1 VSIVEKAVGKE
12 RKRSV
17 GRKGSDSP
25 VVKIHGATRQP
36 KIQIAEDAVEVS
48 HLSERGLITV
58 LEDKILSK
66 AFRFIKRSLLAK
78 IYDPSDLESDAGK
91 VIMVSSAMPG
101 AGKSFF
107 AFNLAASIAREQ
119 LIEVVLIDADTVRH
133 NLSTIL
139 NLDDREGL
147 VEILMSGD
155 VSAGILDT
163 DLPGLRFVPSGLGSE
178 DATELLAS
186 EYMSATLAS
195 LADTNTVVILD
206 ATPLLVSSEADAI
219 SAHVDHTIVVVEAG
233 ETSADEIDTVLQ
245 MLKKYGSPVS
255 LIMNKLKSSSKVG
268 ASDYYS
274 VQY

>member
-1 VSIVEKAVGKE
+1 MSIVEKAIGKE
-12 RKRSV
+12 RKSSA
-17 GRKGSDSP
+17 GRQGSESP

-36 KIQIAEDAVEVS
+36 KVQIAENAIEVS
-48 HLSERGLITV
+48 HLSMRGLITV
-58 LEDKILSK
+58 LEDKNLSK
-66 AFRFIKRSLLAK
+66 AFRFLKRSLLAK
-78 IYDPSDLESDAGK
+78 LYDPSDSESDAGK

-101 AGKSFF
+101 AGKSFL

-133 NLSTIL
+133 NLSNIL
-139 NLDDREGL
+139 GLDDRQGL

-163 DLPGLRFVPSGLGSE
+163 DLPGLRFIPSGLGSE

-195 LADTNTVVILD
+195 LANTNTVVILD
-206 ATPLLVSSEADAI
+206 ATPLLVSSEADAM
-219 SAHVDHTIVVVEAG
+219 SAHVDHTVVVVEAG

-255 LIMNKLKSSSKVG
+255 LVMNKLKSSSKVG